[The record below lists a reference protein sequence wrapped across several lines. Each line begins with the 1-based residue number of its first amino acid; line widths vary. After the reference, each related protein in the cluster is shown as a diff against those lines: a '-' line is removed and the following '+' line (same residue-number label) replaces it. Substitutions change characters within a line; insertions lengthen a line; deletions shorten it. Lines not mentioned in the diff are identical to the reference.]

1 MKKRFQ
7 IKSFIIA
14 TFFLAA
20 YLNVFATQ
28 ASCNLSHLFEQTTK
42 STHQHEGGHDHHHGN
57 GEEVPP
63 HHHNDKPDHHHDGK
77 SGKKD
82 NGCCNDKTSAFFAS
96 QGNPATSSVDFKNPI
111 QADLIFIKAFIV
123 LNPAVYNTR
132 GYVSYKLPPPK
143 IPDIRVFIQSFII

>member
-20 YLNVFATQ
+20 YLNVFAKQ
-28 ASCNLSHLFEQTTK
+28 ASCNLSHLFEQSTK
-42 STHQHEGGHDHHHGN
+42 ETHHHDDDHDHHHGN
-57 GEEVPP
+57 EEAPP
-63 HHHNDKPDHHHDGK
+63 HHHNDKPDHQHDGK
-77 SGKKD
+77 NEKD
-82 NGCCNDKTSAFFAS
+82 NNCCNDKTSAFFAG
-96 QGNPATSSVDFKNPI
+96 QGNPATTSVDFNLLKTDI
-111 QADLIFIKAFIV
+111 VFINAFISMI
-123 LNPAVYNTR
+123 NPVVFNTR